1 MTITE
6 TNLKGC
12 YILEPKIF
20 EDNRGLFFESYNK
33 RDLDKQLGKSIN
45 FVQDNHSISTKGVL
59 RGLHY
64 QQGEF
69 AQTKLVRV
77 VMGAVLDV
85 VVDLRKDSATFGDH
99 FKIKLSANNKKM
111 IFIPKGM
118 AHGFLSLTDYTVFVY
133 KCDNYYNKNAERGII
148 YNDKDLGLDWEYP
161 TDEIIL
167 SEKDQHLPSLKEI
180 KL

>member
-77 VMGAVLDV
+77 TSGEVLDV
-85 VVDLRKDSATFGDH
+85 VVDLRKDSSTFGDH
-99 FKIKLSANNKKM
+99 FKTKLTAKNKKM
-111 IFIPKGM
+111 IFLKNSTTKG
-118 AHGFLSLTDYTVFVY
+118 GSWR
-133 KCDNYYNKNAERGII
+133 E
-148 YNDKDLGLDWEYP
+148 
-161 TDEIIL
+161 
-167 SEKDQHLPSLKEI
+167 
-180 KL
+180 